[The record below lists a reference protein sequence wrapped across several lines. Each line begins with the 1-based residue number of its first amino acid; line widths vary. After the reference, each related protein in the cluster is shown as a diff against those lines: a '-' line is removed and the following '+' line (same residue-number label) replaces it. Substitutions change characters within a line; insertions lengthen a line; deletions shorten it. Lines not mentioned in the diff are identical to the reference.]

1 MSLIFRFLFLCS
13 FLLTLSCTSNNN
25 FDEAEIVKLYHEIKN
40 NNGLDSDLSE
50 QILLNFF
57 KEVSIS
63 DLKNRNSFEKELF
76 FEECKCYCKDKLS
89 ISFNKSTELF
99 ELNVYE
105 EFFEN
110 DLDWCPETSFMFS
123 FKLEHNNI
131 SNIKLEFIAG

>member
-13 FLLTLSCTSNNN
+13 FLLTLSCISNNN

-76 FEECKCYCKDKLS
+76 F
-89 ISFNKSTELF
+89 
-99 ELNVYE
+99 
-105 EFFEN
+105 
-110 DLDWCPETSFMFS
+110 
-123 FKLEHNNI
+123 
-131 SNIKLEFIAG
+131 